1 MGTDSVRL
9 MAEGI
14 QLLTRGE
21 VMRAFMEGD
30 FEALGRHYYAL
41 ALKEAFSRFHL
52 LGDEALDLAQEIAA
66 HIDRTLKAWRRGERK
81 LPPLHSKNL
90 TFWVMVE
97 VDRVVREYFYR
108 TRGVGY
114 TNSRLVTRVKRVAEE
129 LQADLGREPTPEEIA
144 ERLGVPSSVVQE
156 ALAMAEA
163 EEILSLDDDTSEE
176 GTRRIEELV
185 AGYDPADRERER
197 DAAFLALEEA
207 TEKYRLREKIG
218 DRGVKLLDRFMAGE
232 TLEEGEL
239 EELSRA
245 LKEAMTRHTA
255 TSG

>member
-14 QLLTRGE
+14 QLLTREE

-41 ALKEAFSRFHL
+41 ALKEGFDRFRL
-52 LGDEALDLAQEIAA
+52 LGDEALDLAQEIAGR
-66 HIDRTLKAWRRGERK
+66 IDRTLKAWRLGKRK
-81 LPPLHSKNL
+81 IQLNSKNL
-90 TFWVMVE
+90 TFWVWVE
-97 VDRVVREYFYR
+97 VQRAVREYFYR
-108 TRGVGY
+108 TRGVGGY
-114 TNSRLVTRVKRVAEE
+114 TNSRLIARVKRATQE

-144 ERLGVPSSVVQE
+144 ERLGVPLEVVQE

-163 EEILSLDDDTSEE
+163 EEILSLDDTTEE
-176 GTRRIEELV
+176 GTRFEEFV
-185 AGYDPADRERER
+185 GYDPADRERER

-232 TLEEGEL
+232 TLEEEEL
-239 EELSRA
+239 EELAQA
-245 LKEAMTRHTA
+245 LKEAMTRQAATA
-255 TSG
+255 